1 MRGDWENGERRYG
14 RKGEVRRKRGGGGQS
29 RDLRARWN
37 LNQATAEYHCL
48 YIVRKNDM
56 PGQLWACSCIS
67 FYRESCVS
75 TGNCVGNCVGIKVGI
90 V

>member
-1 MRGDWENGERRYG
+1 MR
-14 RKGEVRRKRGGGGQS
+14 RKGPGGGQS
-29 RDLRARWN
+29 GDLSARWK
-37 LNQATAEYHCL
+37 LNQASAEYHCL

-75 TGNCVGNCVGIKVGI
+75 TGNCVGIEVGI